1 MKSAAM
7 SDLPTQLSPRT
18 GEHIVSTL
26 RVEVVDGPDRG
37 KFVVGGDVVSV
48 GTARDNAL
56 PVADFTVSRYH
67 LDVSVKPG
75 GILVSDLGSTNG
87 TYIGA
92 VRIERAIVPPGTL
105 LRLGGTTIRFDD
117 AVRRTVPAPDAGAR
131 EVAGMIAVSP
141 QMLRLFAD
149 IERIAAT
156 PTSVLIVGESGT
168 GKERV
173 AQALHARSPRAG
185 SPLVTIDCGAL
196 SSSLL
201 ASELFGHERGAFTG
215 ADRQHKGAFERA
227 EDGTVFLDEIGE
239 LPAADQS
246 SLLGVLERRRFRRVG
261 GSSELDLDAR
271 VIAATNRDLRAE
283 VNTGR
288 FRQDLYHR
296 LAVVVLRL
304 APLRERRED
313 IPLLVEHFARDLG
326 ADGAIERSEMGGG
339 DPAGSAGGA
348 EGKAPRWIE
357 DLFGADQLARWQ
369 KHPWPGNVR
378 ELRNAVEAALVVGP
392 QPGGDPAP
400 GPGGSL
406 LAPVYGPG
414 DSPGHAGY
422 AAGYEIDDADRPLL
436 PYKDQRAAVV
446 RDFERGY
453 LVRLM
458 AQAAGNVSQ
467 AARIAKMDRSHL
479 IDLLHRHGLKDRS

>member
-1 MKSAAM
+1 MKPAVM

-26 RVEVVDGPDRG
+26 RVEVVEGPDKG
-37 KFVVGGDVVSV
+37 KQIIGGEVVSV

-56 PVADFTVSRYH
+56 PVGDFTVSRYH
-67 LDVSVKPG
+67 LEVSVRPG
-75 GILVSDLGSTNG
+75 GILVTDLGSTNG

-92 VRIERAIVPPGTL
+92 VRVERAIVPPGTL
-105 LRLGGTTIRFDD
+105 LKLGGTTIRFDD
-117 AVRRTVPAPDAGAR
+117 AVRRAIPAPASGR
-131 EVAGMIAVSP
+131 SELAGMIAVSP
-141 QMLRLFAD
+141 QMVRLFAD
-149 IERIAAT
+149 IERVAAT

-173 AQALHARSPRAG
+173 AEALHARSARGTA
-185 SPLVTIDCGAL
+185 PLVTIDCGAL

-215 ADRQHKGAFERA
+215 ADRLHKGAFERA
-227 EDGTVFLDEIGE
+227 ENGTVFLDEIGE
-239 LPAADQS
+239 LPGADQS
-246 SLLGVLERRRFRRVG
+246 ALLGVLERKRFRRVG
-261 GSSELDLDAR
+261 GSSELELEAR

-313 IPLLVEHFARDLG
+313 IPLLIEHFARDLG
-326 ADGAIERSEMGGG
+326 AVGSIE
-339 DPAGSAGGA
+339 A
-348 EGKAPRWIE
+348 
-357 DLFGADQLARWQ
+357 LFGDDQLARWQ
-369 KHPWPGNVR
+369 KHPWPGNIR
-378 ELRNAVEAALVVGP
+378 ELRNAVEAAIVVGP
-392 QPGGDPAP
+392 QSFASEPAPAPQPDPAA
-400 GPGGSL
+400 ST
-406 LAPVYGPG
+406 
-414 DSPGHAGY
+414 
-422 AAGYEIDDADRPLL
+422 DDTPLG
-436 PYKDQRAAVV
+436 PYKDQRATVV

-453 LVRLM
+453 LGRLM
-458 AQAAGNVSQ
+458 AQAAGNVSH

-479 IDLLHRHGLKDRS
+479 IDLLHRHGLKE

>member
-1 MKSAAM
+1 MKSAVM
-7 SDLPTQLSPRT
+7 SDLETQLSPRA

-26 RVEVVDGPDRG
+26 RVEVVAGPDQG
-37 KFVVGGDVVSV
+37 KQVAGGELVSV

-56 PVADFTVSRYH
+56 AVADFTVSRYH
-67 LDVSVKPG
+67 LEVAVRPG
-75 GILVSDLGSTNG
+75 GLLVADLGSTNG

-105 LRLGGTTIRFDD
+105 VTLGGTTIRFDD
-117 AVRRTVPAPDAGAR
+117 AVRRAVPAVGRR
-131 EVAGMIAVSP
+131 ELAGMIAVSP
-141 QMLRLFAD
+141 AMVRLFDD

-156 PTSVLIVGESGT
+156 PTAVLIFGESGT

-173 AQALHARSPRAG
+173 AEALHARSPRARE
-185 SPLVTIDCGAL
+185 PLVTIDCGAL

-215 ADRQHKGAFERA
+215 ADRLHKGAFERA
-227 EDGTVFLDEIGE
+227 GAGTVFLDEIGE

-246 SLLGVLERRRFRRVG
+246 ALLGVLERRRFRRVG
-261 GSSELDLDAR
+261 GSTELELEAR

-304 APLRERRED
+304 APLRERRDD
-313 IPLLVEHFARDLG
+313 IPVLIEHFARELG
-326 ADGAIERSEMGGG
+326 AVGAS
-339 DPAGSAGGA
+339 DA
-348 EGKAPRWIE
+348 
-357 DLFGADQLARWQ
+357 LFGTDQLARWL
-369 KHPWPGNVR
+369 KHPWPGNIR

-392 QPGGDPAP
+392 QPFPADLPAAPAEDDP
-400 GPGGSL
+400 GQSIG
-406 LAPVYGPG
+406 
-414 DSPGHAGY
+414 
-422 AAGYEIDDADRPLL
+422 

-453 LVRLM
+453 LGRLL
-458 AQAAGNVSQ
+458 AQANGNVSH
-467 AARIAKMDRSHL
+467 AARIAKRDRSHL
-479 IDLLHRHGLKDRS
+479 IDLLHRHGLKD

>member
-1 MKSAAM
+1 MKPAVM
-7 SDLPTQLSPRT
+7 SDLPTQLQPRA
-18 GEHIVSTL
+18 GEQIVSTL
-26 RVEVVDGPDRG
+26 RVEVVDGPDKG
-37 KFVVGGDVVSV
+37 KHVVGGDVVSV

-56 PVADFTVSRYH
+56 AIADFTVSRYH
-67 LDVSVKPG
+67 LDVSVRPG

-105 LRLGGTTIRFDD
+105 VKLGGTTIRFDD
-117 AVRRTVPAPDAGAR
+117 AVRRAVPAPLGGAR
-131 EVAGMIAVSP
+131 SELAGMIAVSP
-141 QMLRLFAD
+141 QMTRLFAD
-149 IERIAAT
+149 IERVAAT

-215 ADRQHKGAFERA
+215 ADRLHKGAFERA
-227 EDGTVFLDEIGE
+227 LDGTVFLDEIGE

-246 SLLGVLERRRFRRVG
+246 ALLGVLERRRFRRVG
-261 GSSELDLDAR
+261 GSSELEVRAR

-283 VNTGR
+283 VNSGR

-313 IPLLVEHFARDLG
+313 IALLVEHFARELG
-326 ADGAIERSEMGGG
+326 A
-339 DPAGSAGGA
+339 AGPVEVVFGA
-348 EGKAPRWIE
+348 E
-357 DLFGADQLARWQ
+357 QLAAWQ
-369 KHPWPGNVR
+369 KHPWPGNIR

-392 QPGGDPAP
+392 QPLGGDMPTPASGLAQGLAP
-400 GPGGSL
+400 GM
-406 LAPVYGPG
+406 A
-414 DSPGHAGY
+414 
-422 AAGYEIDDADRPLL
+422 IDDAGQPLL

-446 RDFERGY
+446 RDFERTY

-458 AQAAGNVSQ
+458 AQAAGNVSH

-479 IDLLHRHGLKDRS
+479 IDLLHRHQLKD

>member
-1 MKSAAM
+1 MKSARM
-7 SDLPTQLSPRT
+7 SDLPTQLSPRG

-26 RVEVVDGPDRG
+26 RVEVVAGPDQG
-37 KFVVGGDVVSV
+37 KFAVGGDVVSV

-56 PVADFTVSRYH
+56 AVGDFTVSRYH
-67 LDVSVKPG
+67 LDVSVGPG
-75 GILVSDLGSTNG
+75 GIVVSDLGSTNG

-105 LRLGGTTIRFDD
+105 VVLGGTTIRFDD
-117 AVRRTVPAPDAGAR
+117 AVRRTVPAPNAGAR
-131 EVAGMIAVSP
+131 SELAGMIAVSP

-156 PTSVLIVGESGT
+156 PSSVLIVGESGT

-173 AQALHARSPRAG
+173 AQALHARSARAAA
-185 SPLVTIDCGAL
+185 PLVTIDCGAL
-196 SSSLL
+196 ASSLL

-215 ADRQHKGAFERA
+215 ADRQHRGAFERA

-239 LPAADQS
+239 LPGADQS

-261 GSSELDLDAR
+261 GSSELDLEAR

-313 IPLLVEHFARDLG
+313 IPLLVEHFARELG
-326 ADGAIERSEMGGG
+326 AS
-339 DPAGSAGGA
+339 GS
-348 EGKAPRWIE
+348 IE
-357 DLFGADQLARWQ
+357 DVFGADQLARWH

-392 QPGGDPAP
+392 QPASDPVTAAP
-400 GPGGSL
+400 G
-406 LAPVYGPG
+406 GPG
-414 DSPGHAGY
+414 QAEGGG
-422 AAGYEIDDADRPLL
+422 AALGFPDGEPLP

-446 RDFERGY
+446 REFERAY
-453 LVRLM
+453 LGRLM
-458 AQAAGNVSQ
+458 AQAAGNVSA
-467 AARIAKMDRSHL
+467 AARIARMDRSHL
-479 IDLLHRHGLKDRS
+479 IDLLHRHGLKDRG

>member
-1 MKSAAM
+1 MKPAVM
-7 SDLPTQLSPRT
+7 SDLETQLSPRT
-18 GEHIVSTL
+18 GEHVVSTL

-75 GILVSDLGSTNG
+75 GILVTDLGSTNG

-117 AVRRTVPAPDAGAR
+117 AVRRTVPAVAPPPS
-131 EVAGMIAVSP
+131 ELAGMLGASP
-141 QMLRLFAD
+141 HMLRLFAD
-149 IERIAAT
+149 IERIAAS

-173 AQALHARSPRAG
+173 AQALHARSGRAR

-215 ADRQHKGAFERA
+215 ADRQHRGAFERA
-227 EDGTVFLDEIGE
+227 ADGTVFLDEIGE
-239 LPAADQS
+239 LPGADQS
-246 SLLGVLERRRFRRVG
+246 ALLGVLERRRFRRVG
-261 GSSELDLDAR
+261 GSAELELEAR

-283 VNTGR
+283 VNNGR

-304 APLRERRED
+304 APLRERRDD
-313 IPLLVEHFARDLG
+313 IPLLVDHFARELG
-326 ADGAIERSEMGGG
+326 A
-339 DPAGSAGGA
+339 AG
-348 EGKAPRWIE
+348 PIE
-357 DLFGADQLARWQ
+357 DLFGADQLARWH

-392 QPGGDPAP
+392 HAGGADHGAGDGFGDGDAAGNGVAAAFGPSTSPAGAAAASGGPPGG
-400 GPGGSL
+400 G
-406 LAPVYGPG
+406 
-414 DSPGHAGY
+414 SPGAGD
-422 AAGYEIDDADRPLL
+422 GPLP

-446 RDFERGY
+446 REFERGY

-467 AARIAKMDRSHL
+467 AARIARMDRSHL
-479 IDLLHRHGLKDRS
+479 IDLLHRHGLKDRG

>member
-1 MKSAAM
+1 MTPAAM

-26 RVEVVDGPDRG
+26 RVEVVDGPDQG
-37 KFVVGGDVVSV
+37 KHVVGGDVVSV

-56 PVADFTVSRYH
+56 AIGDFTVSRYH
-67 LDVSVKPG
+67 LDASVVPG
-75 GILVSDLGSTNG
+75 GILVADLGSTNG

-92 VRIERAIVPPGTL
+92 VRIERAVVPPGTL

-117 AVRRTVPAPDAGAR
+117 AVRRSVPAPGADASGGVAR
-131 EVAGMIAVSP
+131 RELAGMLAVSP

-149 IERIAAT
+149 IERIAAA
-156 PTSVLIVGESGT
+156 PTAVLVVGESGT

-173 AQALHARSPRAG
+173 AQALHAGSPRTGA
-185 SPLVTIDCGAL
+185 PLVTIDCGAL

-227 EDGTVFLDEIGE
+227 ADGTVFLDEIGE
-239 LPAADQS
+239 LPATDQS
-246 SLLGVLERRRFRRVG
+246 ALLGVLERKRFRRVG
-261 GSSELDLDAR
+261 GSTELPLDAR

-304 APLRERRED
+304 APLRERRDD
-313 IPLLVEHFARDLG
+313 IPLLVEHFARELG
-326 ADGAIERSEMGGG
+326 A
-339 DPAGSAGGA
+339 AG
-348 EGKAPRWIE
+348 PIE
-357 DLFGADQLARWQ
+357 DLFGADQLARWH

-392 QPGGDPAP
+392 QPSHADPLTPLPLDDPHAASA
-400 GPGGSL
+400 GPG
-406 LAPVYGPG
+406 AP
-414 DSPGHAGY
+414 DQ
-422 AAGYEIDDADRPLL
+422 PLP

-446 RDFERGY
+446 RDFERTY
-453 LVRLM
+453 LGRLM
-458 AQAAGNVSQ
+458 TQAAGNVSH
-467 AARIAKMDRSHL
+467 AARIARMDRSHL

>member
-1 MKSAAM
+1 MAVKSAVM
-7 SDLPTQLSPRT
+7 SDLETQLSPRT
-18 GEHIVSTL
+18 GEQIVSTL
-26 RVEVVDGPDRG
+26 RVEVVDGPDKG
-37 KFVVGGDVVSV
+37 KHVVGGDVVSV

-56 PVADFTVSRYH
+56 AVADFTVSRYH
-67 LDVSVKPG
+67 LDVSVRPG

-105 LRLGGTTIRFDD
+105 VKLGGTTIRFDD
-117 AVRRTVPAPDAGAR
+117 AVRRAVPLPGAPA
-131 EVAGMIAVSP
+131 ELAGMIAVSP
-141 QMLRLFAD
+141 QMVRLFAD
-149 IERIAAT
+149 IERVAAT

-173 AQALHARSPRAG
+173 AEALHARSSRTR

-196 SSSLL
+196 ASSLL

-215 ADRQHKGAFERA
+215 ADRLHKGAFERA
-227 EDGTVFLDEIGE
+227 ADGTVFLDEIGE
-239 LPAADQS
+239 LPGADQS

-261 GSSELDLDAR
+261 GSADLDLEAR

-313 IPLLVEHFARDLG
+313 IPLLVEHFARELG
-326 ADGAIERSEMGGG
+326 A
-339 DPAGSAGGA
+339 AGTID
-348 EGKAPRWIE
+348 EV
-357 DLFGADQLARWQ
+357 FGADQLARWQ
-369 KHPWPGNVR
+369 KHPWPGNIR

-392 QPGGDPAP
+392 QPLISELAPPPAAATGSAPRPVGDP
-400 GPGGSL
+400 G
-406 LAPVYGPG
+406 
-414 DSPGHAGY
+414 
-422 AAGYEIDDADRPLL
+422 EPLP

-446 RDFERGY
+446 RDFEHGY
-453 LVRLM
+453 LVHLM
-458 AQAAGNVSQ
+458 ALAGGNVSH
-467 AARIAKMDRSHL
+467 AARIARMDRSHL
-479 IDLLHRHGLKDRS
+479 IDLLHRHGLKS

>member
-1 MKSAAM
+1 M

-37 KFVVGGDVVSV
+37 KHVVGGDVVSV

-56 PVADFTVSRYH
+56 AIADFTVSRYH
-67 LDVSVKPG
+67 LDVTVRPS
-75 GILVSDLGSTNG
+75 GILVTDLGSTNG

-105 LRLGGTTIRFDD
+105 VKLGGTTIRFDD
-117 AVRRTVPAPDAGAR
+117 AVRRAVPAGEPR
-131 EVAGMIAVSP
+131 ELAGMIGVSP
-141 QMLRLFAD
+141 PMIRLFAD
-149 IERIAAT
+149 VARVAAT
-156 PTSVLIVGESGT
+156 PTAVLIVGESGT

-173 AQALHARSPRAG
+173 TEALHARSPRAR

-227 EDGTVFLDEIGE
+227 ESGTVFLDEIGE
-239 LPAADQS
+239 LPAPDQS
-246 SLLGVLERRRFRRVG
+246 ALLGVLERKRFRRVG
-261 GSSELDLDAR
+261 GSSELELDAR

-283 VNTGR
+283 VNSGR

-313 IPLLVEHFARDLG
+313 IPVLIEHFARDLG
-326 ADGAIERSEMGGG
+326 A
-339 DPAGSAGGA
+339 AGS
-348 EGKAPRWIE
+348 IE
-357 DLFGADQLARWQ
+357 ELFGAEQLAAWQ

-378 ELRNAVEAALVVGP
+378 ELRNAVEAALVIGP
-392 QPGGDPAP
+392 QLPSKDAPISIPGGPTLP
-400 GPGGSL
+400 
-406 LAPVYGPG
+406 
-414 DSPGHAGY
+414 
-422 AAGYEIDDADRPLL
+422 DAPLL
-436 PYKDQRAAVV
+436 PYKDQRAAIV
-446 RDFERGY
+446 RDFEHGY
-453 LVRLM
+453 LERLM

-479 IDLLHRHGLKDRS
+479 IDLLHRHGLKG

>member
-1 MKSAAM
+1 SGIM
-7 SDLPTQLSPRT
+7 
-18 GEHIVSTL
+18 
-26 RVEVVDGPDRG
+26 
-37 KFVVGGDVVSV
+37 
-48 GTARDNAL
+48 
-56 PVADFTVSRYH
+56 VA
-67 LDVSVKPG
+67 
-75 GILVSDLGSTNG
+75 DLGSTNG
-87 TYIGA
+87 TYVGA

-105 LRLGGTTIRFDD
+105 VSLGGTTIRFDD
-117 AVRRTVPAPDAGAR
+117 AVRRTVPAPSAGAR
-131 EVAGMIAVSP
+131 RELAGMIAVSP

-173 AQALHARSPRAG
+173 AQALHARSARAG

-196 SSSLL
+196 ASSLL

-227 EDGTVFLDEIGE
+227 EDGTVFLVEIGE
-239 LPAADQS
+239 LPGADQS

-261 GSSELDLDAR
+261 GSAELDLEAR

-296 LAVVVLRL
+296 LAVVVLRI

-313 IPLLVEHFARDLG
+313 IPLLVEHFARELG
-326 ADGAIERSEMGGG
+326 AAGPIEE
-339 DPAGSAGGA
+339 
-348 EGKAPRWIE
+348 
-357 DLFGADQLARWQ
+357 LFGAEQLARWQ

-392 QPGGDPAP
+392 QHFAEPPAP
-400 GPGGSL
+400 
-406 LAPVYGPG
+406 AP
-414 DSPGHAGY
+414 
-422 AAGYEIDDADRPLL
+422 AAGLAVIGDEPLP

-446 RDFERGY
+446 RDFERAY
-453 LVRLM
+453 LGRLM

-467 AARIAKMDRSHL
+467 AARIARMDRSHL
-479 IDLLHRHGLKDRS
+479 IDLLHRHGLKDRG